1 MEILLQSRYQ
11 SSDFKAI
18 GLILITMVLF
28 SVSNLIVKEVGSIYP
43 IVQISFIRFS
53 LIIPFII
60 LINFR
65 ETGEIFPKSKNYKL
79 QILCGLLA
87 TAFLWFLFKS
97 FQTLPLADAQSIAF
111 SSSLFITLLAWP
123 LIGEKAGFHRIFAV
137 FVGFVGV
144 LIVAN
149 PDFGNINVGIIFGIT
164 SSFLNALYVIYT
176 RKATRD
182 DSFLTCV
189 FYSSLVAGAILGVT
203 LPFKWMAPSSAD
215 WGYLI
220 MMGMLGG
227 VGQILITTAFGRG
240 SPTLLSPFFYT
251 ALIWGMIFDFMFWDH
266 TPNFTMIM
274 GASII
279 IMSCIY
285 VTYRESLSAR

>member
-1 MEILLQSRYQ
+1 MKMLLQSHYKP
-11 SSDFKAI
+11 SDFKAI
-18 GLILITMVLF
+18 GLILIAMILF
-28 SVSNLIVKEVGSIYP
+28 SVSNLIVKEVGNIYP

-53 LIIPFII
+53 LIVPFTI

-65 ETGEIFPKSKNYKL
+65 ETGNILPKSKNYKL

-87 TAFLWFLFKS
+87 TAFLWSLFKS

-137 FVGFVGV
+137 FAGFIGV

-149 PDFGNINVGIIFGIT
+149 PDFQNINVGVLFGIA

-176 RKATRD
+176 RKATGE
-182 DSFLTCV
+182 DSFITCV
-189 FYSSLVAGAILGVT
+189 FYSSLVASVILGVV
-203 LPFKWMAPSSAD
+203 LPLEWVTPSPLN
-215 WGYLI
+215 GCYLLI
-220 MMGMLGG
+220 MGILGG
-227 VGQILITTAFGRG
+227 IGQILITTAFGTG

-251 ALIWGMIFDFMFWDH
+251 ALIWGMIFDFIFWNH
-266 TPNFTMIM
+266 PPGLAMIF

-279 IMSCIY
+279 IISCIY
-285 VTYRESLSAR
+285 VTYRDSLLR